1 MIEVTERPLSK
12 EEYLRALDLGL
23 TLWPNYRTGEVF
35 IQRRY
40 WRNLTPAQKANAIR
54 HLEGMN
60 TSNHNSE

>member
-23 TLWPNYRTGEVF
+23 TLWPNYKTGEVF

-40 WRNLTPAQKANAIR
+40 WRSLPPTQKAEIIR
-54 HLEGMN
+54 RLKGMTN
-60 TSNHNSE
+60 DSK